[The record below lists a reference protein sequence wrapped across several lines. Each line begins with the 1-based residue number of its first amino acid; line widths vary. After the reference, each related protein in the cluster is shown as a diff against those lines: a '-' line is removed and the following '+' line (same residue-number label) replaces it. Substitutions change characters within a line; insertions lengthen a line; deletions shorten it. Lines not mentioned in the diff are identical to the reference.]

1 MARTRIIIGNV
12 NKTTTK
18 LLYHGP
24 SGSAAEATMKAD
36 TTCQSFEIFEGPGRR
51 KNNPNYKAGDEVT
64 AATVNEVKEV
74 KPEPAPETEALPVS
88 SSESLLVS
96 SSDSPPVSA
105 PEAPESPPA
114 EEPAAKAKS
123 SKK

>member
-1 MARTRIIIGNV
+1 MARTRIIIGTV
-12 NKTTTK
+12 NKTTTH
-18 LLYHGP
+18 LLYHGS
-24 SGSAAEATMKAD
+24 SGSAAEAAMKAN

-51 KNNPNYKAGDEVT
+51 KNNPNYKAK
-64 AATVNEVKEV
+64 A
-74 KPEPAPETEALPVS
+74 EPAPEPETLTVS
-88 SSESLLVS
+88 SSETLPI
-96 SSDSPPVSA
+96 SD